1 MKRGSI
7 TIQNVGSNGLR
18 FSIELSDDGTV
29 WMTKGE
35 IASLFIVFHSSV
47 EANLKSLFRSGQL
60 QGDRV
65 KKEIQHR
72 LGSGQKCTVEYYN
85 LEAIISLGFQMN
97 SYTCAQFRQWVA
109 KQLSGSSK
117 KNPPL
122 IMMLGKP
129 LAKD

>member
-47 EANLKSLFRSGQL
+47 EANLKSLFQSGQL
-60 QGDRV
+60 QEDRV
-65 KKEIQHR
+65 KKEIQHW

-85 LEAIISLGFQMN
+85 LEAIIYFLFHFTSDARPCVSTKRNGMKGAVFEN
-97 SYTCAQFRQWVA
+97 WIA
-109 KQLSGSSK
+109 
-117 KNPPL
+117 
-122 IMMLGKP
+122 I
-129 LAKD
+129 